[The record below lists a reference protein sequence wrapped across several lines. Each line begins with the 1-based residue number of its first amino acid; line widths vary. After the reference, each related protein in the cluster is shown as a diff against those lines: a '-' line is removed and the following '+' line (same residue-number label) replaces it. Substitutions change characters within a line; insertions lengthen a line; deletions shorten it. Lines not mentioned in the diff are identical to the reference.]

1 MPTVATLA
9 SIAGIGSLGLGLARD
24 GFPAINSGMSTTEIL
39 AQLPRLTPVEREAV
53 RARLDDIDAAA
64 PLTPDEKR
72 LIDERVAAYRQNP
85 GASVAWAVAE
95 ADIRK
100 QLGL

>member
-1 MPTVATLA
+1 
-9 SIAGIGSLGLGLARD
+9 
-24 GFPAINSGMSTTEIL
+24 MSTSEIL
-39 AQLPRLTPVEREAV
+39 AQLPRLTPADREMV
-53 RARLDDIDAAA
+53 RARLDDIDASA

-85 GASVAWAVAE
+85 GASVSWAVAE